1 MKPVVVIGGGPAGMM
16 AAIKAAESGAAV
28 TLLEK
33 MPALGRKMMITGK
46 GRCNLT
52 NLAEIPEIIRRIPG
66 NGVFLHSALRAFDN
80 QAVIRFFEE
89 QGVPTKGERG
99 GRVFP
104 VSDRAQDA
112 VDAMIR
118 RLRALRVKVRTKATV
133 RHILTGSGAVRGVAL
148 AGGEALEAAAVV
160 LAAGGASYPGTGSDG
175 SGAILARETGHTVVP
190 LQPALVPLETAE
202 DWPKALTGLALK
214 NVRATLLTDGKPAA
228 EEFGEM
234 LFTHFGVS
242 GPIVLTLSREAAH
255 RLRQGAAVGM
265 EIDLKPALDRE
276 KLDRRIQ
283 RDFSR
288 ALKKAVK
295 NALGG
300 LLPGRL
306 IPVALS
312 LAEILPEKP
321 VHQVTR
327 EERQRLAAVLK
338 GLMLTISGTRPLAE
352 AIVTAGGVSTRE
364 IDPRTMRSKLVKG
377 LYFAGE
383 TVDIDGYTGGYNLQA
398 AFSMGAAAGR
408 WSAAEVKEAGEHGNQ
423 AD

>member
-16 AAIKAAESGAAV
+16 AAVKAAENGAAV

-33 MPALGRKMMITGK
+33 MPSLGRKMMITGK

-52 NLAEIPEIIRRIPG
+52 NLADIPEIIRQIPG
-66 NGVFLHSALRAFDN
+66 NGVFLNSALRAFDN
-80 QAVIRFFEE
+80 QAVIRFFED

-118 RLRALRVKVRTKATV
+118 RLRELRVSVRTKAAV
-133 RHILTGSGAVRGVAL
+133 RHILTEEGTVRGVAL
-148 AGGEALEAAAVV
+148 ADGEVLPAAAVI
-160 LAAGGASYPGTGSDG
+160 LAAGGASYPRTGSDG
-175 SGAILARETGHTVVP
+175 SGAALAAETGHTIIP
-190 LQPALVPLETAE
+190 LQPALVPLTTAE
-202 DWPKALTGLALK
+202 HWPKELTGLSLK
-214 NVRATLLTDGKPAA
+214 NVRASLRVEGKVAA

-255 RLRQGAAVGM
+255 RLRQGRKVGL
-265 EIDLKPALDRE
+265 EGDLKPALDME
-276 KLDRRIQ
+276 KLDQRIQ

-288 ALKKAVK
+288 YLRKAAK
-295 NALGG
+295 NALVD
-300 LLPGRL
+300 LLPARL
-306 IPVALS
+306 IPVVLAQ
-312 LAEILPEKP
+312 AEIAPEKP

-327 EERQRLAAVLK
+327 AERQRLATALK
-338 GLMLTISGTRPLAE
+338 RLPLSIAGTRPLEE

-364 IDPRTMRSKLVKG
+364 IDPRTMESKRVRG

-408 WSAAEVKEAGEHGNQ
+408 WSAGKSKEAGKHEDQ
-423 AD
+423 TD

>member
-16 AAIKAAESGAAV
+16 AAIRAAENGAAV

-52 NLAEIPEIIRRIPG
+52 NLADIPEIIRQIPG
-66 NGVFLHSALRAFDN
+66 NGVFLNSVLRAFDN

-118 RLRALRVKVRTKATV
+118 RLRELRVRVKTKAAV
-133 RHILTGSGAVRGVAL
+133 RHILTEAGAVRGVETKD
-148 AGGEALEAAAVV
+148 GERLEAAAVI

-175 SGAILARETGHTVVP
+175 SGAVLARETGHTIVP

-202 DWPKALTGLALK
+202 DWPKTLTGLTLK
-214 NVRATLLTDGKPAA
+214 NVRASLLVEGNVVG

-242 GPIVLTLSREAAH
+242 GPIILTLSREAAH
-255 RLRQGAAVGM
+255 RLRQGAAVGL

-276 KLDRRIQ
+276 TLDRRVQ
-283 RDFSR
+283 RDFSQYQR
-288 ALKKAVK
+288 KAVK
-295 NALGG
+295 NALSG
-300 LLPGRL
+300 LLPTRL
-306 IPVALS
+306 IPVVLTLS
-312 LAEILPEKP
+312 ELVPEKP

-327 EERQRLAAVLK
+327 AERQRLTTALK
-338 GLMLTISGTRPLAE
+338 HLPLTISGTRPLAE

-364 IDPRTMRSKLVKG
+364 INPRTMESKLVRG

-398 AFSMGAAAGR
+398 AFSTGAAAGW
-408 WSAAEVKEAGEHGNQ
+408 WSAAEVKEEGEHGDQ
-423 AD
+423 TD